1 MKKFCLLI
9 CLILNVFMLISCN
22 NSMTTIY
29 KSLKDILV
37 ENGVEKK
44 FNNSGT
50 KLYTIKI
57 DDEIEIGYSDFGT
70 DDTITFNCHIM
81 DNPETHIREGYSL
94 ILWEDNNRFG
104 EDVSYAMIYNGTR
117 ILNVL
122 ENFYTNGNLEKLSIE
137 NYVHNTKE
145 PIEKPD
151 IIIFNNLKELIE
163 EDLNLIN
170 DFLFNNYNF
179 SLKSK

>member
-1 MKKFCLLI
+1 
-9 CLILNVFMLISCN
+9 
-22 NSMTTIY
+22 
-29 KSLKDILV
+29 
-37 ENGVEKK
+37 
-44 FNNSGT
+44 
-50 KLYTIKI
+50 
-57 DDEIEIGYSDFGT
+57 
-70 DDTITFNCHIM
+70 M